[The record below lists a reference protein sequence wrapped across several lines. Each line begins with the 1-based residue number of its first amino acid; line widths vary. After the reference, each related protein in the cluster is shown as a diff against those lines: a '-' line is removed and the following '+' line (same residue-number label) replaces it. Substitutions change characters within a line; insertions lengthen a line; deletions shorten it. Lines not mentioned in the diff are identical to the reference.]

1 MNDEWKI
8 IQEEALRGVEDFR
21 AICIAIQSLS
31 RELASICTF
40 YVPGENGTK
49 IPISEQDAFL
59 YQFRKYLDQAKK
71 AFLIDLGRKGGSFVP
86 DTIEGYLQHL
96 QSDDERTKCLNYVR
110 LCAWRNLK
118 GPILEVLVLLS
129 TLIRLHPLKQVVL
142 RNVFAPDVSIPVNE
156 DGKSRFVWCRPN
168 VTGSKSGMQARPDI
182 VIATSNKKVDSV
194 TIVNVVECKC
204 RSLLDAQ
211 DIRREFGKAFDMDVR
226 SYTVLSYY
234 ETPQRLKDAAK
245 KLGIDLIDFG
255 LSTSLRQD
263 YLTGQRNLGYDLA
276 ETLESVR
283 RSEWFIR
290 TIEHSA
296 VIAAGKEQ

>member
-1 MNDEWKI
+1 
-8 IQEEALRGVEDFR
+8 
-21 AICIAIQSLS
+21 
-31 RELASICTF
+31 
-40 YVPGENGTK
+40 
-49 IPISEQDAFL
+49 
-59 YQFRKYLDQAKK
+59 
-71 AFLIDLGRKGGSFVP
+71 
-86 DTIEGYLQHL
+86 
-96 QSDDERTKCLNYVR
+96 
-110 LCAWRNLK
+110 
-118 GPILEVLVLLS
+118 
-129 TLIRLHPLKQVVL
+129 
-142 RNVFAPDVSIPVNE
+142 
-156 DGKSRFVWCRPN
+156 
-168 VTGSKSGMQARPDI
+168 MQARPDI